1 MAGPEP
7 LTQQGAIPSG
17 SGQQDVANAG
27 IQITSL
33 LGQRAALDS
42 QITQALPSALTPVKT
57 TGVASPTLPGAFKF
71 GVGQPQM
78 PAPQGHKDAVRQG
91 VAKTVA
97 GVGNIVGQILAQ
109 KQNEKTR
116 MLATDI
122 HRVLEAQ
129 DSISQATTQLKDDPN
144 NTDAKSVIEKNKQ
157 IINDTVGADPKK
169 LKQFEK
175 AFTLNPL
182 KPEENTDPEHKAL
195 QSASKTFA
203 DRLMQQT
210 PDKLGPNTAAI
221 NKVQVMQQQ
230 AATMDAQI
238 KSLMP
243 AYVQQ
248 QKDMNAAARTQY
260 QQENANARTAAH
272 EEGANT
278 RTLATVQQ
286 RRADMNEHWA
296 ATQLNSKTRYG
307 VAGMQAKAAMDR
319 TMAQIDGRQKLIDK
333 IQGTKPDQAAKLD
346 AQNAKNMEEQLT
358 KAGQNIANLET
369 IRDKA
374 DSSQKNGY
382 DKTIQG
388 LEKQQKFATEWLNNY
403 QMRTNAKAG
412 GGLLDTESSAKGGSN
427 AGVNAGAGPSIT
439 GNEDDFSDQG
449 GTEGDPTDPDSDYY
463 K

>member
-7 LTQQGAIPSG
+7 ITQQGAIPSG
-17 SGQQDVANAG
+17 SGQQDTAAAG

-42 QITQALPSALTPVKT
+42 QISQNLPAALNPVKT
-57 TGVASPTLPGAFKF
+57 TRISSPTLPGSFNF
-71 GVGQPQM
+71 GVQPAKQA
-78 PAPQGHKDAVRQG
+78 APQGHRDAVRQG

-97 GVGNIVGQILAQ
+97 GVGNIVGQIIAQ

-116 MLATDI
+116 MLSTDI

-129 DSISQATTQLKDDPN
+129 DAMSQATTQLKGDPN
-144 NTDAKSVIEKNKQ
+144 NADAKSVIEKNKQ
-157 IINDTVGADPKK
+157 IINDTVGSDPKR

-195 QSASKTFA
+195 ASATKTFS
-203 DRLMQQT
+203 DRLMAQT
-210 PDKLGPNTAAI
+210 PEKLAPNTAAI
-221 NKVQVMQQQ
+221 NKVQVLQQQ
-230 AATMDAQI
+230 AATVDSQI

-248 QKDMNAAARTQY
+248 QKDVAAADRVHE
-260 QQENANARTAAH
+260 QQTHADARTDANNTTRGNIAA
-272 EEGANT
+272 A
-278 RTLATVQQ
+278 TLQQ
-286 RRADMNEHWA
+286 KQKDMQEHWA

-307 VAGMQAKAAMDR
+307 VAAMQAKAGMDR

-333 IQGTKPDQAAKLD
+333 IQGTKPDQAAALD
-346 AQNAKNMEEQLT
+346 TKNAKNMEDQLT
-358 KAGQNIANLET
+358 KAGQSIANLEA

-374 DSSQKNGY
+374 DPSQKDSY

-388 LEKQQKFATEWLNNY
+388 LEKQQKFATEWLTQY
-403 QMRTNAKAG
+403 QIRSNAKAG
-412 GGLLDTESSAKGGSN
+412 GGVLDTSASTKGGPDN
-427 AGVNAGAGPSIT
+427 GRAAATAAVV
-439 GNEDDFSDQG
+439 DDTDD
-449 GTEGDPTDPDSDYY
+449 TDNEGDATDPDSDYY